1 MNSIKKKKHAYFFF
15 TTIYSTIRKTIRR
28 LKLKRIATKDRSFI
42 FNIVLN
48 ARFNESIH
56 QNSSDILADKR
67 YLRDST
73 LVRDR
78 MTLERIALSQCL
90 ATSKR
95 KFVS

>member
-1 MNSIKKKKHAYFFF
+1 MNSIKKKTCILLFYNNIQH
-15 TTIYSTIRKTIRR
+15 IRKTIRR